1 VRVKSGDESRF
12 PTVGKGRGDAF
23 FPVAEGGFMG
33 DGWQAISMSETTLQ
47 NNGIPELA
55 PRPSKAFMPYPVSTL
70 SPPIIPADLTS
81 FKTRGIS
88 EVERDLRQKLTE
100 IREDY
105 LRAIDHFNWNKL
117 VYEAEIRFEPVVGEV
132 YHLYDMGSGWR
143 ALSMI
148 GPEQWQHRHLA
159 TVRLNY
165 DRQWLV
171 VRTGE
176 GIESA
181 ELFGV
186 L

>member
-1 VRVKSGDESRF
+1 MNDSTLPDE
-12 PTVGKGRGDAF
+12 P
-23 FPVAEGGFMG
+23 P
-33 DGWQAISMSETTLQ
+33 
-47 NNGIPELA
+47 PELA
-55 PRPSKAFMPYPVSTL
+55 TRPSRAFMPYPVSTL
-70 SPPIIPADLTS
+70 SPPIIPNDLTS

-88 EVERDLRQKLTE
+88 QVERDLRQKLTE

-117 VYEAEIRFEPVVGEV
+117 VYEAEIRFEPVVGET
-132 YHLYDMGSGWR
+132 YHLYEMSGRR

-148 GPEQWQHRHLA
+148 SPDQWTHRHLA

-165 DRQWLV
+165 ARQWLV
-171 VRTGE
+171 VGTGE
-176 GIESA
+176 GIETA

>member
-1 VRVKSGDESRF
+1 
-12 PTVGKGRGDAF
+12 
-23 FPVAEGGFMG
+23 
-33 DGWQAISMSETTLQ
+33 MSEISA
-47 NNGIPELA
+47 IPELA
-55 PRPSKAFMPYPVSTL
+55 AQPSRAFMPYPVSTL
-70 SPPIIPADLTS
+70 SPPIVPNDLTS

-88 EVERDLRQKLTE
+88 QVERDLRRKLTE

-117 VYEAEIRFEPVVGEV
+117 VYEAEIRFEPVVGET
-132 YHLYDMGSGWR
+132 YHLYDMGDGRR

-148 GPEQWQHRHLA
+148 SPDQWPHLHLA

-171 VRTGE
+171 VETGQ
-176 GIESA
+176 GIQGA
-181 ELFGV
+181 ELFGA